1 MCYTV
6 VLLSSYVSRRWLC
19 RVVSKDHHVAY
30 RGCVGNGSAVL
41 FYRKNINL
49 TVFFSLKFFYQS
61 LGQVHFPYGCAMLHY
76 DPCTCFSTCFLYCC
90 IFCCITVR
98 HPHCVLFLQ
107 QLLHLRRLHMNF
119 LLLVMYSFNTP
130 ENKRT

>member
-49 TVFFSLKFFYQS
+49 TVFFSLKFF
-61 LGQVHFPYGCAMLHY
+61 
-76 DPCTCFSTCFLYCC
+76 
-90 IFCCITVR
+90 
-98 HPHCVLFLQ
+98 
-107 QLLHLRRLHMNF
+107 
-119 LLLVMYSFNTP
+119 LLVVGSSTFPLWVRDVTL
-130 ENKRT
+130 